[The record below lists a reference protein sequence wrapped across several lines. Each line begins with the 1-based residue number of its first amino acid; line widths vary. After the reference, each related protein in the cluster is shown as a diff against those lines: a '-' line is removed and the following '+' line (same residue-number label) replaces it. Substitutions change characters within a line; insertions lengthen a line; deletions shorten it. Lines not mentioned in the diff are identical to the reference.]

1 MALDRLDP
9 VEPHVAGTGL
19 SPDPRTGEDV
29 EAAGSARS
37 SPVSDSTEPEVEEG
51 PEPEVE
57 VGLHP
62 IITS

>member
-1 MALDRLDP
+1 MA
-9 VEPHVAGTGL
+9 VTGL
-19 SPDPRTGEDV
+19 SPDPRTGEVV

-37 SPVSDSTEPEVEEG
+37 SPISDLMEPEVEDG

-57 VGLHP
+57 VGLHL

>member
-1 MALDRLDP
+1 MAPDSLDP
-9 VEPHVAGTGL
+9 VEPRMAVTGL

-37 SPVSDSTEPEVEEG
+37 SPMSDSTEPEVEEG

-57 VGLHP
+57 VGFYP